1 MATPHSPY
9 QTLGIYNQY
18 LRFPYFS
25 ESLKISQDQLFS
37 KVALLFQTR
46 VMEKAVH
53 S

>member
-1 MATPHSPY
+1 MATAHSPY

-18 LRFPYFS
+18 LRFPDFS
-25 ESLKISQDQLFS
+25 ETPKINQDQVFS

-46 VMEKAVH
+46 MMEKVVH